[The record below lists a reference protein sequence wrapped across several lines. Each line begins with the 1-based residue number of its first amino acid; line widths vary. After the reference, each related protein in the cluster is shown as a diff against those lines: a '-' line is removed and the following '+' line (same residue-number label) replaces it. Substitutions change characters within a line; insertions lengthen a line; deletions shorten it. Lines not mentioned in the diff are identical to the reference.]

1 MATLDPTN
9 QVSAA
14 LDLFTVAPM
23 HQQALVDALVGEQV
37 AAWRGLPQF
46 VSASV
51 HHSRDRVRVFTYSQW
66 RPRFDPRG
74 LPQPAG
80 LAEFFPADR
89 HLLEV
94 FAGRSR
100 RDKPVTIAA
109 GGGTVTHLAEFRM
122 QPAQQPRFVEL
133 AAGEVGRSLDAAPG
147 LLSATFHR
155 SLDGARAFNYGQW
168 ESEEAFR
175 VILEQPGFNP
185 NQGSYWDGVARNEFH
200 LYDVAHVEDG
210 PD

>member
-23 HQQALVDALVGEQV
+23 HQQALVDLLAGEQI

-51 HHSRDRVRVFTYSQW
+51 HRSRDGVRAFIYSQW

-74 LPQPAG
+74 LPQPAS

-89 HLLEV
+89 HLLDV
-94 FAGRSR
+94 FASRSR
-100 RDKPVTIAA
+100 GEKPIAIA
-109 GGGTVTHLAEFRM
+109 VGSTVTHLAEFRM
-122 QPAQQPRFVEL
+122 QPAQQPCLVEL
-133 AAGEVGRSLDAAPG
+133 SSAEVGRSLDAAPG

-155 SLDGARAFNYGQW
+155 SLDGTHVFNYGQW
-168 ESEEAFR
+168 ESEEAFQ
-175 VILEQPGFNP
+175 VILKQPGFNP
-185 NQGSYWDGVARNEFH
+185 NQGSYWDGIARNEFH
-200 LYDVAHVEDG
+200 LYDVAHVENG
-210 PD
+210 SA